1 MIENADH
8 TNDVNVESV
17 DKFVQELAIIIS
29 TIQQQKYPVFKM
41 IAN

>member
-1 MIENADH
+1 MPIADH

-17 DKFVQELAIIIS
+17 DKFVQELNRIIS
-29 TIQQQKYPVFKM
+29 TIQQQKYPIFSM